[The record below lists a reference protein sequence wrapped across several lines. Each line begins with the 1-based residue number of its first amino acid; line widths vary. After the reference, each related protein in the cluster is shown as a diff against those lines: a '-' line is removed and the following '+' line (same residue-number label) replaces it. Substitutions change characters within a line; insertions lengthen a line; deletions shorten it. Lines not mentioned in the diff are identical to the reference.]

1 MTLQIRS
8 SYKATI
14 KFALN
19 NCWPW
24 LWGWGWGWSVSS
36 APRGVTWPPTPETG
50 RSFYGLKTVC
60 RMLQRLTTCKNSRA
74 DFGIIRIGSLSPSCQ
89 MSSSLT
95 TETMACRQC
104 DYCNCQSA
112 QKWKMFPIEIEQR
125 ATFVLRLDDLIIQ
138 ISWETRWF
146 ECHDDDEKL
155 SESIKPLRL
164 CRANRRQTGHSNVLS
179 CTLPYTFTAGFPSL

>member
-24 LWGWGWGWSVSS
+24 LGGWGWGWSVSS

-74 DFGIIRIGSLSPSCQ
+74 DFGIIRIGSLSLSCQ
-89 MSSSLT
+89 MSSSLSSVWLLQLSKC
-95 TETMACRQC
+95 TEVKNVSNWNWAKSNICLTSGWSHNPNILRNSMIRM
-104 DYCNCQSA
+104 SWWRWEII
-112 QKWKMFPIEIEQR
+112 WKYQTIEI
-125 ATFVLRLDDLIIQ
+125 V
-138 ISWETRWF
+138 
-146 ECHDDDEKL
+146 
-155 SESIKPLRL
+155 ESQQK
-164 CRANRRQTGHSNVLS
+164 TGHSQCAFLHSTLHLYCRISISLVLW
-179 CTLPYTFTAGFPSL
+179 PVFT